1 MDRLRNNRF
10 IRVTLAIASILGAI
24 FLFLAYLAPFISP
37 VAFPLLPL
45 FGLAYPVIIVCFLIL
60 MLIQVFFRK
69 WWALAMFV
77 LILCGGSL
85 HFRTFT
91 LGSGD
96 DPNGV
101 ETFKI
106 MSYNVHLFDVYNE
119 NPELAEDTRLK
130 IVQFLEKESPDIV
143 CFQEFYQK
151 DRPTDFV
158 TKDTIIPLLQ
168 YKDYQ
173 ERYAYLRSGRENF
186 GIAIFTR
193 YPIIEKGEVNFN
205 PNRQTS
211 NYAIYSDIVIK
222 KDTIRVYNAHLQSIH
237 LQPEEKDVL
246 IQEKSKSSFFEALG
260 KVKNAYPLRAAQAVI
275 LMKHI
280 HNSPYPVVLC
290 GDFNDTPMSFTYNQ
304 FCSELIDA
312 FRNCRKGIGKTYAG
326 RIPAGRIDY
335 IFHSKSIGST
345 NFKIQNKALSDHLA
359 ISSELFVKKK

>member
-10 IRVTLAIASILGAI
+10 LRIILAIASIFGAI
-24 FLFLAYLAPFISP
+24 SLLLAYLAPFVSP
-37 VAFPLLPL
+37 AAFPLLPL
-45 FGLAYPVIIVCFLIL
+45 FGLAYPVIIVCFLV
-60 MLIQVFFRK
+60 LISIQLFFRK
-69 WWALAMFV
+69 WWALGMFV
-77 LILCGGSL
+77 LVLLGGSI
-85 HFRTFT
+85 HSRTFT

-96 DPNGV
+96 DPNGA

-119 NPELAEDTRLK
+119 NPTLAKSTRLK
-130 IVQFLEKESPDIV
+130 IIQFLEKESPDIV

-158 TKDTIIPLLQ
+158 TKDTIIPLLN

-173 ERYAYLRSGRENF
+173 ERYAYRRGGRENF

-211 NYAIYSDIVIK
+211 NYAIYSDLVIK
-222 KDTIRVYNAHLQSIH
+222 SDTIRVYNAHLQSIH

-246 IQEKSKSSFFEALG
+246 VQEESKSSFLDALS
-260 KVKNAYPLRAAQAVI
+260 KVKNAYPLRAAQALI
-275 LMKHI
+275 LVKHI
-280 HNSPYPVVLC
+280 QNSPYPVVVC

-304 FCSELIDA
+304 FSNILTDA
-312 FRNCRKGIGKTYAG
+312 FRNCETGIGKTYAG

-335 IFHSKSIGST
+335 IFHSESFGST
-345 NFKIQNKALSDHLA
+345 NFRIQKRALSDHFA